1 MNSKSETDEA
11 SRGREAS
18 SSNNNSTPNNIAE
31 EQSQP
36 VLCLNPVSGSTQDIM
51 KRAAKELI
59 ERYFYQLLE
68 GCGNPNCDNE
78 YCASSQKAK
87 KLTANEAAAVAIKL
101 AEKKEALLCDRHPNK
116 VPRTDTNNCDSNS
129 STCETSNKKVKKTS
143 SNQKTD
149 TLSENKEQEDSQGKE
164 TANESSPIIKQ
175 QTECKDIKSTN
186 SGPLTEERM
195 RELCDE
201 CLQSQSAQKLLW
213 ALGSAFRQPHVLAQ
227 SFRRQISENESKPES
242 DVKKDKESKAMCSS
256 SDPDKDIDSVTG
268 PEFDAASCHRAFL
281 YLAKVPSKHYNSVLV
296 SALETL
302 ALHLKIDLEI
312 SKKISMEDVV
322 NCFVIAF
329 EIPDIGCS
337 DYLEVALPTLCHAVE
352 YLPIKVLQQLITLRV
367 VSTNYSRIYQVQD
380 DECVTKA
387 TKLMKIVYY
396 ANMLAGEVEQ
406 NPQQEE
412 AVVITNQLD
421 PLGDALHD
429 LLPLSSMKTSKQS
442 LPEDPLAVE
451 LKINSLDVRKPY
463 LPFEEFYNEPLSDSI
478 EMDIDFASYKTD
490 VNSATKFAFLNYPFI
505 LTAATKSLGL
515 YYENRIRMY
524 SERRVSLLHAV
535 VGAAPPMPFLRLRVR
550 RSHIIADALV
560 ELEMIAMERALDLKK
575 QLMVEFE
582 GEQGVDEGGVS
593 KEFFQL
599 IVEEIFN
606 PDYGMFTQQPDS
618 HTVWSLEMIA
628 MERALDLKKQLMV
641 EFEGEQG
648 VDEGGVSKEFFQLI
662 VEEIFN
668 PDYGMFTQQ
677 PDSHTVWFNP
687 TSFETEA
694 QFTLIGIVLGLAIY
708 NNIILA
714 VNFPMVVYRKL
725 MGRKGSFEDLADWN
739 PSLYNGLKDMLD
751 YCGDDLEEVY
761 YQTFRICYKDV
772 FGNNLFHDLK
782 DEGDSLFSLYNGLK
796 DMLDYCGDDL
806 EEVYY
811 QTFRICYKDVFG
823 NNLFH
828 DLKDEG
834 DSLFVTQANKREFVD
849 LYADFLLNKSVETQ
863 FRAFRRGFVMVTD
876 ESPLSALFRPEEIET
891 LVCGSKNFDF
901 NELEKSTEYDGGYT
915 AESRIIKD
923 FWCIVHNLCIVEK
936 RKLLQFTTGSDRV
949 PVGGLSY
956 LKLVIAR
963 NGPDSDRLPT
973 AHTCFNVLLLPEYES
988 RDKLRDRLMKAISYS
1003 KGFGML

>member
-149 TLSENKEQEDSQGKE
+149 TLSENKEQEDSQ
-164 TANESSPIIKQ
+164 
-175 QTECKDIKSTN
+175 D

-227 SFRRQISENESKPES
+227 SFRRQINENEPKPES

-352 YLPIKVLQQLITLRV
+352 YLPIKAQARLARLWSEYCKESLRHILEALQQLITLRV

-618 HTVWSLEMIA
+618 HTVW
-628 MERALDLKKQLMV
+628 
-641 EFEGEQG
+641 
-648 VDEGGVSKEFFQLI
+648 
-662 VEEIFN
+662 
-668 PDYGMFTQQ
+668 
-677 PDSHTVWFNP
+677 FNP

-739 PSLYNGLKDMLD
+739 P
-751 YCGDDLEEVY
+751 
-761 YQTFRICYKDV
+761 
-772 FGNNLFHDLK
+772 
-782 DEGDSLFSLYNGLK
+782 SLYNGLK

>member
-11 SRGREAS
+11 SRGSEAS
-18 SSNNNSTPNNIAE
+18 SSNNNSTPNNIVE
-31 EQSQP
+31 EQSQS
-36 VLCLNPVSGSTQDIM
+36 VLCVNPASGGSQDIM

-116 VPRTDTNNCDSNS
+116 VPRTETNNCDSNS
-129 STCETSNKKVKKTS
+129 STCDTSNKKVKNTS

-149 TLSENKEQEDSQGKE
+149 LSDSKVQEDSQGKE
-164 TANESSPIIKQ
+164 TANESSPIIIQ
-175 QTECKDIKSTN
+175 QTEYKYITSTSKCLDLIFGCNKN
-186 SGPLTEERM
+186 SV
-195 RELCDE
+195 C
-201 CLQSQSAQKLLW
+201 
-213 ALGSAFRQPHVLAQ
+213 
-227 SFRRQISENESKPES
+227 N
-242 DVKKDKESKAMCSS
+242 KESKAMCSS
-256 SDPDKDIDSVTG
+256 SDPDKDIDCVIG
-268 PEFDAASCHRAFL
+268 PEFDAASCHRAFR
-281 YLAKVPSKHYNSVLV
+281 YLAKVPSKYYNSMLV

-312 SKKISMEDVV
+312 SKKFSMEDVV
-322 NCFVIAF
+322 TCLVIAF

-337 DYLEVALPTLCHAVE
+337 DYLEVALPTLCHAIE
-352 YLPIKVLQQLITLRV
+352 YLPLKAHARLARLWSEYCKESLRHILEALQQLITLRV

-396 ANMLAGEVEQ
+396 ANMAAGEVQQ
-406 NPQQEE
+406 NPQPEE
-412 AVVITNQLD
+412 PVVIASQLD

-429 LLPLSSMKTSKQS
+429 LLPLSAIKTSKHA
-442 LPEDPLAVE
+442 LPEDPLAAY

-463 LPFEEFYNEPLSDSI
+463 LPYEEFYNEPLSDNI

-618 HTVWSLEMIA
+618 HTVW
-628 MERALDLKKQLMV
+628 
-641 EFEGEQG
+641 
-648 VDEGGVSKEFFQLI
+648 
-662 VEEIFN
+662 
-668 PDYGMFTQQ
+668 
-677 PDSHTVWFNP
+677 FNP

-725 MGRKGSFEDLADWN
+725 MGRKGAFEDLADWN

-751 YCGDDLEEVY
+751 YSGDDLEEVY

-772 FGNNLFHDLK
+772 FGNN
-782 DEGDSLFSLYNGLK
+782 
-796 DMLDYCGDDL
+796 
-806 EEVYY
+806 
-811 QTFRICYKDVFG
+811 I
-823 NNLFH
+823 FH

-849 LYADFLLNKSVETQ
+849 MYADFLLNKSVETQ

-915 AESRIIKD
+915 SDSRIIKD
-923 FWCIVHNLCIVEK
+923 FWCIVHKLCITEK

-973 AHTCFNVLLLPEYES
+973 AHTCFNVLLLPEYRS